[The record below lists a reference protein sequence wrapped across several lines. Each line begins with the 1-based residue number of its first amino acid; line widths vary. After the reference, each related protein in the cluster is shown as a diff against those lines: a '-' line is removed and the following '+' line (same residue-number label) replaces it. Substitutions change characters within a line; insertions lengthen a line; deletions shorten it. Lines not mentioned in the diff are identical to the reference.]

1 MPGIKPEIV
10 VVTPDP
16 VIPPGLIVQFPE
28 GKLPNV
34 TLPVA
39 TMHEGC
45 VINVITG
52 IVGVPGLAFM
62 TIFAEGTE
70 VHPTEFVTVKL

>member
-1 MPGIKPEIV
+1 MPGTKPEMV

-28 GKLPNV
+28 GKPINV
-34 TLPVA
+34 ILPVS
-39 TMHEGC
+39 TVHEGC
-45 VINVITG
+45 LIDDMTG
-52 IVGVPGLAFM
+52 IAGVPALAFT

-70 VHPTEFVTVKL
+70 VHPTEFVTVNA